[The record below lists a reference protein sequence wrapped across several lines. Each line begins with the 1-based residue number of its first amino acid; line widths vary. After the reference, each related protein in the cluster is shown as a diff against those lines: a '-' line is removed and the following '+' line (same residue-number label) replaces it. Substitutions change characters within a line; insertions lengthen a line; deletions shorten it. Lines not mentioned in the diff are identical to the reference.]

1 MVSVLAISAVLTI
14 TTRKVIL
21 DQTEH
26 FGLFL
31 AGQVS
36 RTMRVFDVLP
46 KEVEE
51 VIGEQMVV
59 GAQLTAHLVAIAE
72 EAGLSHEEVLERLRT
87 IVKETGIDEIWVTDP
102 SGHAYLATAGVDFTF
117 LPDPK
122 VQPQASAFYPLL
134 KGTKKVVVQEA
145 MKREIDDEYFK
156 YVAVG
161 GVDKPRIV
169 QLGYKARILDRLR
182 RKVGLQRML
191 DDIVSLD
198 NVLTLRMLD
207 AHGNVLAASAKKG
220 TTVGGFN
227 ANEKEYIQAGI
238 ATGKPQSFM
247 ESGALNVVVPLPAT
261 GNNEAAIAFVELD
274 TRHVHQLLR
283 RNALWA
289 ASTAALIL
297 ALGTGVS
304 LFLAAHI
311 SQPVEDLTDIARAV
325 EAGEEICLNDGV
337 FERMGRRHDEL
348 GHLARTFSRM
358 IAAVSERD
366 EQLENQNAHL
376 DQLVAERTTELE
388 VTRDRAE
395 EANRTK
401 SAFLANMSHELRT
414 PMNAII
420 GYSEML
426 IEEAE
431 ELSPEEMIG
440 DLKKI
445 HGAGKHLLGLINDVL
460 DISKIEAGKMTIFM
474 ETFDLATVVREVGS
488 TVAPLLAPNENTLE
502 IDCPDDIG
510 PLHADLT
517 KLRQTLFNL
526 LSNAAK
532 FTHHGKIT
540 LRVRR
545 ANKRI
550 TFSVSDTGIGMK
562 PEQMEKLFKAFTQ
575 ADASTSRKYGGT
587 GLGLAI
593 SKRFCGMMGGDLTA
607 ESTFGEGS
615 TFTAWLPERV
625 EGETPAVLGPVDT
638 EDEEPLP
645 QRGGGPLVLVV
656 EDDPMARELL
666 ERVLGREGYVVESAS
681 SGKEALQ
688 KARQLRPNLI
698 TLDVMMPSMDGLTV
712 LSLLKAD
719 HATRNIPV
727 VMISMADDKSL
738 GLSLGAA
745 DYLAKPV
752 DRNRLLEVLQR
763 HVSNTSGGREVLVV
777 DDLAE
782 NRGLLRHILEKEG
795 WHVSEAIHGGDA
807 LEILKHRSFNLILLD
822 LMMPEVDGFAFLTRF
837 RASGEN
843 ATTPVIVVTAKDLTR
858 EECARLR
865 SSLVNVVERN
875 KQSANAFLATL
886 KALLK

>member
-14 TTRKVIL
+14 STRRVVL

-36 RTMRVFDVLP
+36 RTMHVFEALP
-46 KEVEE
+46 KEVEG

-59 GAQLTAHLVAIAE
+59 GAKLTAHLVAIAE
-72 EAGLSHEEVLERLRT
+72 KAGLSKEELQARLQT

-102 SGHAYLATAGVDFTF
+102 TGHAYLATAGVDFTF
-117 LPDPK
+117 LPDPQI
-122 VQPQASAFYPLL
+122 QPQASNFYPLL
-134 KGTKKVVVQEA
+134 EGKTKVVVQDA

-156 YVAVG
+156 YVGVG
-161 GVDKPRIV
+161 GVDQPRIV
-169 QLGYKARILDRLR
+169 QLGYKAEILDQLR
-182 RKVGLQRML
+182 KKVGLQRML
-191 DDIVSLD
+191 DDIVSMD

-207 AHGNVLAASAKKG
+207 ANGKVLAASAKKG
-220 TTVGGFN
+220 VTVGELN
-227 ANEKEYIQAGI
+227 ANERAHIQQGV
-238 ATGKPQSFM
+238 ATDEPQSFM
-247 ESGALNVVVPLPAT
+247 ENGALNVVVPLPHTTHNLAT
-261 GNNEAAIAFVELD
+261 VAFVELD
-274 TRHVHQLLR
+274 TRHVHELLQ
-283 RNALWA
+283 RNALLA
-289 ASTAALIL
+289 ASTAAVIR
-297 ALGTGVS
+297 ARGRGVS
-304 LFLAAHI
+304 LRLAGHI
-311 SQPVEDLTDIARAV
+311 SGPVEDLTAVAKAV
-325 EAGEEICLNDGV
+325 EADEEVCRNGV
-337 FERMGRRHDEL
+337 FERMGQRRDEL
-348 GHLARTFSRM
+348 GHLARAFSRM
-358 IAAVSERD
+358 ITAVSERD
-366 EQLENQNAHL
+366 AQLENQNAHL
-376 DQLVAERTTELE
+376 DQLVADRTAELE

-431 ELSPEEMIG
+431 ELSPEEMTD

-460 DISKIEAGKMTIFM
+460 DISKIEAGKMTLYP
-474 ETFDLATVVREVGS
+474 ETFDLGAVIREVGA
-488 TVAPLLAPNENTLE
+488 TVTPLLAPNENTLE
-502 IDCPDDIG
+502 IDCPTEIG
-510 PLHADLT
+510 SLHTDLT

-532 FTHHGKIT
+532 FTHQGKVT
-540 LRVRR
+540 LRV
-545 ANKRI
+545 KREGERVI
-550 TFSVSDTGIGMK
+550 FSVSDTGIGMK
-562 PEQMEKLFKAFTQ
+562 PEQIEKLFLAFTQ

-593 SKRFCGMMGGDLTA
+593 SKRFCGMMGGDLSV
-607 ESTFGEGS
+607 ESTFGKGS
-615 TFTAWLPERV
+615 TFTAWLPERLEEEV
-625 EGETPAVLGPVDT
+625 PAILGPVGSDK
-638 EDEEPLP
+638 DEALP

-681 SGKEALQ
+681 TGEEALQ

-698 TLDVMMPSMDGLTV
+698 TLDVMMPAMDGLTV

-763 HVSNTSGGREVLVV
+763 HVSNTNGGREVLVV

-795 WHVSEAIHGGDA
+795 WHVSEAVHGGDA

-843 ATTPVIVVTAKDLTR
+843 AATPVIVVTAKDLTR
-858 EECARLR
+858 EECVRLR
-865 SSLVNVVERN
+865 SSLCNIVERN
-875 KQSANAFLATL
+875 KQSDNAFLATL